1 MSITM
6 IGLDTAK
13 TVFQIHGVNE
23 TGKVEIKRKLRRSEL
38 IAFFEKQESCT
49 VVMEACGA
57 AHHWARMLTGLGHT
71 VKLIAAEAVKPFVK
85 KGKKSDA
92 ADAAAICEAA
102 SRPDAK
108 FVPVKTVEQQGI
120 LGLHAARSLLVKQQ
134 TMLANAM
141 RGLATEFGV
150 TAPKG
155 IRKLDELMT
164 LVDEDENIP
173 KQAKQAKQA
182 ITGLHD
188 YCNDLSEGIETFEA
202 EIVTHARTDET
213 ARRLATIPGIGP
225 ITASLIAATVVD
237 ISLFK
242 TARQFAAWLGLV
254 PRQNSTGGK
263 TRLGRITKTGNRE
276 IRKLL
281 VLGSRLPSFSYS
293 TEHLD
298 EDRLCNEHFREPLD
312 QGLQAMF
319 WHHGDKFVEHAT
331 LPEQGVSA
339 SRGRVGLE
347 MSIEAERFPGCAE
360 QGQQR
365 NREGIDQPQAVTPVG
380 GTDVHR
386 AEAHAEA
393 NILTITERTL
403 DSPPLGVEVDQL
415 PCEFVGV
422 AGGQAPRLLHAFGLH
437 AHHSADRIADGGHCG
452 TSHHARP
459 AALADPL
466 GCRPRLPVGS
476 GHPDVATKA
485 DDEVELQLVG
495 QHPV

>member
-1 MSITM
+1 MTTPLRSDPITESST
-6 IGLDTAK
+6 LLRAPPPLCPASVLLPSRRLTAWISPFASGRQVP
-13 TVFQIHGVNE
+13 VFL
-23 TGKVEIKRKLRRSEL
+23 T
-38 IAFFEKQESCT
+38 
-49 VVMEACGA
+49 EACLEITPPSC
-57 AHHWARMLTGLGHT
+57 RT
-71 VKLIAAEAVKPFVK
+71 
-85 KGKKSDA
+85 
-92 ADAAAICEAA
+92 
-102 SRPDAK
+102 
-108 FVPVKTVEQQGI
+108 PV
-120 LGLHAARSLLVKQQ
+120 
-134 TMLANAM
+134 
-141 RGLATEFGV
+141 
-150 TAPKG
+150 
-155 IRKLDELMT
+155 
-164 LVDEDENIP
+164 
-173 KQAKQAKQA
+173 
-182 ITGLHD
+182 
-188 YCNDLSEGIETFEA
+188 
-202 EIVTHARTDET
+202 
-213 ARRLATIPGIGP
+213 GP
-225 ITASLIAATVVD
+225 SA
-237 ISLFK
+237 
-242 TARQFAAWLGLV
+242 
-254 PRQNSTGGK
+254 
-263 TRLGRITKTGNRE
+263 
-276 IRKLL
+276 
-281 VLGSRLPSFSYS
+281 SRLPSFSYS

-459 AALADPL
+459 AALADPF

-476 GHPDVATKA
+476 GHPDVATEA